1 MKTLGSFINN
11 KNIQARRMVIDQQS
25 VFYVF
30 GLVIKAEYGR
40 LGSENIMPVF
50 FKDKKIFIKATGS
63 TWASEIWLNRGYIVK
78 KVNEQLGGEEII
90 DLAMS
95 T

>member
-1 MKTLGSFINN
+1 MKELGSLLS
-11 KNIQARRMVIDQQS
+11 KRSLAPKRMVVDQQS

-30 GLVIKAEYGR
+30 QLVIKAEYGR
-40 LGSENIMPVF
+40 LGAENIMPVF

-63 TWASEIWLNRGYIVK
+63 TWASEIWLNRNHIVR

-95 T
+95 N

>member
-1 MKTLGSFINN
+1 MKTLGSFLDKKTIS
-11 KNIQARRMVIDQQS
+11 ARPAIIDQQS

-30 GLVIKAEYGR
+30 QLVIKEEYGK
-40 LGSENIMPVF
+40 LGAENLSPVF
-50 FKDKKIFIKATGS
+50 FKDKKIFIKAAGS

-78 KVNEQLGGEEII
+78 KVNAKLGSEEIL

-95 T
+95 Q

>member
-1 MKTLGSFINN
+1 MKELGSLLS
-11 KNIQARRMVIDQQS
+11 KRSLAPKRMVVDQQS

-30 GLVIKAEYGR
+30 QLVIKAEYGR
-40 LGSENIMPVF
+40 LGAENIMPVF

-63 TWASEIWLNRGYIVK
+63 TWASEIWLNRNHIVR

-95 T
+95 Q

>member
-1 MKTLGSFINN
+1 MKDLSSLLN
-11 KNIQARRMVIDQQS
+11 KRNVLPKRMVVDQQS

-40 LGSENIMPVF
+40 LGSENITPVF
-50 FKDKKIFIKATGS
+50 FKDKKIFIKAAGS
-63 TWASEIWLNRGYIVK
+63 TWASEIWLNRNHIVK
-78 KVNEQLGGEEII
+78 KVNEQLGGEEIT

-95 T
+95 N